1 MPESTSWALVTG
13 ASSGLGIE
21 FARSL
26 AKRGSNLVLT
36 ARTAAPMEQLAS
48 DLRRDHGIEVVVEAL
63 DLSASGS
70 ARVLAERL
78 DARGI
83 TPDILV
89 NNAGFG
95 LSGRFIDHDPVRLAA
110 MLQLNIVSLTELA
123 HIFGQRMAAQGRGRI
138 LLTASLAAF
147 QPNPLLAAYG
157 ASKAYVLSLGEALN
171 VELGPKVTA
180 TVLSPGLMDTG
191 FNAVADFKTPKA
203 FESSKLEPAKVA
215 QIGLNALFRGKPS
228 VVAGRI
234 NRLAALSTRLLS
246 RHAAAKM
253 TYSMSN
259 SAKA

>member
-1 MPESTSWALVTG
+1 MTDTARWAIVTG

-21 FARSL
+21 FAKSL
-26 AKRGSNLVLT
+26 AARGSNLVLT
-36 ARTAAPMEQLAS
+36 ARTAAPMERLAS
-48 DLRRDHGIEVVVEAL
+48 DLQRDHGIEAVVEAL
-63 DLSASGS
+63 DLSEPGS
-70 ARVLAERL
+70 ARLLAERL

-83 TPDILV
+83 VPEILV

-95 LSGRFIDHDPVRLAA
+95 LSGRFIDHDPARLAG

-123 HIFGQRMAAQGRGRI
+123 HIFGQRMAARGQGRI
-138 LLTASLAAF
+138 LLTASIAAF

-171 VELGPKVTA
+171 VELGPKVTV

-191 FNAVADFKTPKA
+191 FNAVADFETPKA
-203 FESSKLEPAKVA
+203 FESSKLEPAEVA
-215 QIGLNALFRGKPS
+215 RIGLDALFRGKPS

-234 NRLAALSTRLLS
+234 NRVAAFGTRLLS

-259 SAKA
+259 GAKA